1 MDRRSWLFVMLLLI
15 VLAFVSIEL
24 YVENAPKNAVSEW
37 LLKVFE
43 SKKDIEE

>member
-24 YVENAPKNAVSEW
+24 YVENVPENAVTQW
-37 LLKVFE
+37 LLKTFGV
-43 SKKDIEE
+43 KKNIEE